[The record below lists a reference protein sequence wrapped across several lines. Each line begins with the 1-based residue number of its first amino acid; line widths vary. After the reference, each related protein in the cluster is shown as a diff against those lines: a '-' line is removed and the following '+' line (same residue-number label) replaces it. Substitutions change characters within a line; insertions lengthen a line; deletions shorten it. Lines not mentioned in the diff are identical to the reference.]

1 MQKFIYAVLHV
12 FELGWA
18 LKIFKVWLSKNFQ
31 PMSNQMNRNSYIV
44 DNAKPFHNAL
54 TKEMAGRNPRRNQ
67 GIREQENPML
77 VSFLYHSTLFML
89 LYMISISFLPTV
101 TLRMPVHIKR
111 GLVVRLK
118 SITLCSGIKKK
129 MVIQCMSRSIE
140 IKFTVPFIVVLE
152 KCASHVPKKV
162 KRWHPPSWISGGGAR
177 FTVYF

>member
-1 MQKFIYAVLHV
+1 
-12 FELGWA
+12 
-18 LKIFKVWLSKNFQ
+18 
-31 PMSNQMNRNSYIV
+31 MSNQMNRNSYIV

-54 TKEMAGRNPRRNQ
+54 TKEMAGRNPRRNR
-67 GIREQENPML
+67 GISEQENPML

-89 LYMISISFLPTV
+89 LYMISISFVPTV

-111 GLVVRLK
+111 GLVVKLK

-152 KCASHVPKKV
+152 KMCITCSKKSKAMTPAV
-162 KRWHPPSWISGGGAR
+162 LDFRRRGSFHSLFLTIYPLCLPVSGNI
-177 FTVYF
+177 

>member
-1 MQKFIYAVLHV
+1 
-12 FELGWA
+12 
-18 LKIFKVWLSKNFQ
+18 
-31 PMSNQMNRNSYIV
+31 MNRNSYIV

-67 GIREQENPML
+67 GIREQENLLL

-89 LYMISISFLPTV
+89 LYMISISFVPTV

-129 MVIQCMSRSIE
+129 RS
-140 IKFTVPFIVVLE
+140 FNVCHVVL
-152 KCASHVPKKV
+152 K
-162 KRWHPPSWISGGGAR
+162 
-177 FTVYF
+177 